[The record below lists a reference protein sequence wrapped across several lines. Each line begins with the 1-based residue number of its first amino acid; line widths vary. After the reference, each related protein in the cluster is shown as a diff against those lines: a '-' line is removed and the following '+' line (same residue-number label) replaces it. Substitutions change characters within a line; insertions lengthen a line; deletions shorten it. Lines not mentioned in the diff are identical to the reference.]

1 MKEELKVVNRESDI
15 KQKQVADG
23 SQVISLLQDQVKQLK
38 R

>member
-1 MKEELKVVNRESDI
+1 MKEELKVVNRESNI